1 MVDSANILA
10 GQLGNVTL
18 SSTWPETEDWTFL
31 SLLRQFQAVSKLI
44 ATSQTRQIE
53 REFFYV
59 ELGGIDTHNEFEKL
73 DELFAFIDDSLDAF
87 VKELKAQARSH
98 RVPGFTIQ
106 YSSTVSFTFIHLSDL
121 SVFRPQSPGNLPFV
135 TTSIRSFGLW
145 WLLYFY

>member
-59 ELGGIDTHNEFEKL
+59 ELGGFDTHNEFEKL

-98 RVPGFTIQ
+98 RVPGFHHSIQ
-106 YSSTVSFTFIHLSDL
+106 LDCIIHVHSPI
-121 SVFRPQSPGNLPFV
+121 RPVGVPSPKPWKPPLCD
-135 TTSIRSFGLW
+135 
-145 WLLYFY
+145 Y